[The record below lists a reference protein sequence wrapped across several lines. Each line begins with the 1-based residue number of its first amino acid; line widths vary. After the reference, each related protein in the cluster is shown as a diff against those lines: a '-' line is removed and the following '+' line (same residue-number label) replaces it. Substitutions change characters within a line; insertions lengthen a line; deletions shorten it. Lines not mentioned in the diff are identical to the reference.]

1 MNPTIR
7 QIKPPLPS
15 SFGVNFKG
23 GFLIA
28 DARNHHAARKQT
40 MLESSQGT
48 PRVNDQTALTARG

>member
-48 PRVNDQTALTARG
+48 PRVNDRIVLTKRG

>member
-40 MLESSQGT
+40 MRESSPGT
-48 PRVNDQTALTARG
+48 PRVNDQTALTTRG

>member
-7 QIKPPLPS
+7 QIKPPLPP

-28 DARNHHAARKQT
+28 DARNHHAVRRQT
-40 MLESSQGT
+40 MLESSPGT
-48 PRVNDQTALTARG
+48 PRVNDQIVSTTCG